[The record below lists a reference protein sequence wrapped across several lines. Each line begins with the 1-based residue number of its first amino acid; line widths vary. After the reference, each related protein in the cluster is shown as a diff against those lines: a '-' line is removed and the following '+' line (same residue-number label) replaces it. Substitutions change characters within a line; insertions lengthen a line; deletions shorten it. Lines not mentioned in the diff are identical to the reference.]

1 MRAGELQGK
10 GEAMDY
16 SERGY
21 GDRDIGWGDRPGVV
35 VVDFQRGFT
44 DPAFR
49 MGGADMID
57 NAVQRTVTVIEAA
70 RKAGFPVAACV
81 MGYQSP
87 DTMPYWKIA
96 PLREELFE
104 GHPSVELDPRIA
116 AAGPDLVVTKTAPS
130 IFFNTSVAQFLV
142 KQRVDT
148 VVVTGCI
155 TSGCVRASVIDSFSL
170 GFRTIVP
177 EDCVGDHEE
186 EPHRANLRDVSRRY
200 ADISSAADVIAA
212 FERLHNRAART

>member
-1 MRAGELQGK
+1 
-10 GEAMDY
+10 MDY
-16 SERGY
+16 AERGY
-21 GDRDIGWGDRPGVV
+21 GDKAVGWGQRPGVV

-49 MGGADMID
+49 MGGAPMID
-57 NAVQRTVTVIEAA
+57 RAVENTVAVMKGAKA
-70 RKAGFPVAACV
+70 AGFPIAACA
-81 MGYQSP
+81 MGYHSP
-87 DTMPYWKIA
+87 AAMPHWKIA
-96 PLREELFE
+96 PLREELIA

-116 AAGPDLVVTKTAPS
+116 AAEPDLVVMKGAPS
-130 IFFNTSVAQFLV
+130 IFFNTQVTPFLIGHG
-142 KQRVDT
+142 VDT

-186 EPHRANLRDVSRRY
+186 EPHIANLRDVERRY
-200 ADISSAADVIAA
+200 ADVVDAAAVIDA
-212 FERLHNRAART
+212 FESLSRRNASGAD